1 MLSID
6 LMKPSGDSR
15 PMEYQHPKN
24 PALAYSSPS
33 LGLVESGPFIRGGY
47 SFVSGIDNLIYGA
60 MT

>member
-1 MLSID
+1 
-6 LMKPSGDSR
+6 
-15 PMEYQHPKN
+15 MEYQHPKN